1 MNWLDAERVIYE
13 NALANVES
21 TNKALVRV
29 YLTVQAEITDELKQ
43 FYLSVNPSWSAQYQ
57 AQRLTEIFNTVN
69 TRLSAFTGFT
79 TNRIEGAF
87 LGQYQDTFNNYAYD
101 LSDYYSKPGA
111 FPILPFSMPD
121 ESVIRAALNEKI
133 GEYSFLNSMADKQAD
148 LQQALR
154 EAVAVSVAKGEGVV
168 ALVDRLK
175 ETFDSGISK
184 YVTTARTELLKAYSL
199 SQEEVTR
206 QARDEMG
213 IEFSYQWLS
222 AADGRTRPAHAAAN
236 GKFAKNFKEDGTPIF
251 YIGASHGS
259 GPRLLVG
266 NDMIAQNVNCR
277 CRRLNVP
284 MEIDEELMD
293 RFPKTDK
300 RPDYNRFLDMLNQP
314 LRGL

>member
-1 MNWLDAERVIYE
+1 MNWAYGEQLIYE
-13 NALANVES
+13 QALRRVEEA
-21 TNKALVRV
+21 NKAIALV
-29 YLTVQAEITDELKQ
+29 YLNVQKEIADELKQ
-43 FYLSVNPSWSAQYQ
+43 FYLSIDPSWSAQYQ
-57 AQRLTEIFNTVN
+57 AQRLSEIFSTIN

-79 TNRIEGAF
+79 TSRIESAF

-168 ALVDRLK
+168 ALTNRLQ

-266 NDMIAQNVNCR
+266 MDQAAQNINCR
-277 CRRLNVP
+277 CRKLCWPLEVDEKIMNNFPMLNG
-284 MEIDEELMD
+284 
-293 RFPKTDK
+293 
-300 RPDYNRFLDMLNQP
+300 RPDYNTYLEMIS
-314 LRGL
+314 